1 MATDTPIPNVGII
14 LTHNRPELLA
24 RCVAAAGPQLDYLI
38 VIDNASDPPVQS
50 GHLRSLYSD
59 GAPLVVLT
67 IPDQPPNISSMWAAG
82 LIHVRWAMTAP
93 YPGLDA
99 QRWNVALLC
108 DDVILPDGWV
118 QIVAT
123 GLREH
128 DAAAACTHAI
138 APITQPLVKTVQ
150 DSDIMNRMTGWAF
163 MLTGERDPQPDE
175 RLHWWWC
182 DTHLDWQARAKGGMV
197 ILPGPVAVNERPN
210 EYTVGRPELGQRAGD
225 DGKAFEQIWGWRPW

>member
-1 MATDTPIPNVGII
+1 MATDTPTPNVGII

-24 RCVAAAGPQLDYLI
+24 RCVAAAGSQVDYLL
-38 VIDNASDPPVQS
+38 VIDNASDPPVD
-50 GHLRSLYSD
+50 HTTLRAA
-59 GAPLVVLT
+59 GTVAVPLVVLS
-67 IPDQPPNISSMWAAG
+67 IPDQPPNISRMWAAG
-82 LIHVRWAMTAP
+82 LTHGRFAMTAP
-93 YPGLDA
+93 SPAPAA

-123 GLREH
+123 GLREYG
-128 DAAAACTHAI
+128 AAAACTHAI
-138 APITQPLVKTVQ
+138 TPIAQPVVKTAP

-163 MLTGERDPQPDE
+163 MLVGELGLEPDL

-182 DTHLDWQARAKGGMV
+182 DTHMDWQARSKGGMV